1 MDEANKDVQK
11 GAVTN
16 VQVPFQSILN
26 FRDVGKTINAFLGK
40 KYVLFLLVF
49 SEGVP
54 CQLK

>member
-54 CQLK
+54 C